1 MTGFVDITGDI
12 RAATPGLR
20 GRLEANAPLAP
31 FTWFRVGGPAQCL
44 FTPADE
50 EDLALFLAHLPPELP
65 VTVIGA
71 ASNMIVRD
79 GGVPGVVIRLSP
91 RGFGEAI
98 AEGDL
103 IRAGAACPDKKLANA
118 AAAAGL
124 GGLEFFYG
132 IPGTVGGALR
142 MNAGTRSNTNPEIE
156 GETRDRFVAARAVAR
171 DGRLVTLTP
180 EDMRFEYRRSGA
192 PADLIFTQAT
202 FRGAPGDEAAIRTR
216 MAKVQEH
223 RERDQETRA
232 KTGGSTFKN
241 PPGHSAWRLIDAA
254 GCRGLRHGG
263 AQVSEKHCNFLLNL
277 GEATAADIEGLGEV
291 VRARVR
297 AQSGVT
303 LDWEIKRIGVAE

>member
-1 MTGFVDITGDI
+1 MSFPDNSADIVA
-12 RAATPGLR
+12 RAPGLR
-20 GRLEANAPLAP
+20 GRLEANVVLAP
-31 FTWFRVGGPAQCL
+31 YTWFRVGGPAQLL

-50 EDLALFLAHLPPELP
+50 DDLAAFLKALPADVP
-65 VTVIGA
+65 VMAMGVG
-71 ASNMIVRD
+71 SNMIVRD

-91 RGFGEAI
+91 KGFGDAVV
-98 AEGDL
+98 EGDL

-124 GGLEFFYG
+124 SGLEFYFG
-132 IPGTVGGALR
+132 IPGCVGGALR
-142 MNAGTRSNTNPEIE
+142 MNAGTRSNTNPDIE
-156 GETRDRFVAARAVAR
+156 GETRDRFVSARAVRR
-171 DGRLVTLTP
+171 DGAIVTLSP
-180 EDMRFEYRRSGA
+180 QDMAFAYRNSGA

-202 FRGAPGDEAAIRTR
+202 FRGAPGDAERIRET

-254 GCRGLRHGG
+254 GCRGLKVGG

-277 GEATAADIEGLGEV
+277 GDATAADVEGLGEE
-291 VRARVR
+291 VRRRVK
-297 AQSGVT
+297 ATSGVE
-303 LDWEIKRIGVAE
+303 LQWEIKRVGVAS